1 MLPYSF
7 CKKKLMKKCIKFMV
21 SPAHFAK
28 TPILIL
34 ALLSAQLVQAQL
46 KLDVE
51 SGAIFSSPYNIVRIP
66 RETGTSIDL
75 ANELTINRTWYFRV
89 RAGYTINDRHTI
101 SILYSPQT
109 ITSEGVI
116 NRNIEFRG
124 TTFVAGSNLKS
135 SYQFN
140 NYRLTYRYDLVRN
153 ERIRF
158 GLGLTAFIREAD
170 VVFTTGG
177 ISNNKPNL
185 GFVPLINYYLQ
196 WNPKGRFLIISE
208 ADAAYVSVGQAF
220 DVFAGIG
227 YRFNDTFSI
236 KTGYRVLQGGAD
248 VEESYSSIWLNYA
261 SIGLI
266 VTFGSPK
273 K

>member
-1 MLPYSF
+1 
-7 CKKKLMKKCIKFMV
+7 MV
-21 SPAHFAK
+21 LPAHYAK
-28 TPILIL
+28 SLFLIL
-34 ALLSAQLVQAQL
+34 GLLSVQLVQAQL
-46 KLDVE
+46 KLDLE

-75 ANELTINRTWYFRV
+75 ANELKVNRTWYFRI
-89 RAGYTINDRHTI
+89 RAGYTIKDRHTI
-101 SILYSPQT
+101 SLLYSPQT
-109 ITSEGVI
+109 ITSEGVV

-124 TTFVAGSNLKS
+124 TTFAAGSNLKS

-140 NYRLTYRYDLVRN
+140 NYRLTYRYDLVRK

-158 GLGLTAFIREAD
+158 GLGLTAFIRDAD
-170 VVFTTGG
+170 VELTSGG
-177 ISNNKPNL
+177 TSNNKPNL

-196 WNPKGRFLIISE
+196 WNPKGKFLIISE
-208 ADAAYVSVGQAF
+208 ADAAYVSLGQAF

-236 KTGYRVLQGGAD
+236 KAGYRVLQGGAD
-248 VEESYSSIWLNYA
+248 VDEGYSSIWLNYA
-261 SIGLI
+261 STGLL
-266 VTFGSPK
+266 VTLGSPK